1 MKDSWNQHK
10 IRPTKYADAP
20 HGKPDILYFLP
31 GRHGTNEYKTVC
43 NQQDLMLAES
53 LTADVLT
60 FGCSRVFSE
69 LAMLVMRENHIEF
82 ATSKD
87 EAELLY
93 LELVRKLHR

>member
-1 MKDSWNQHK
+1 
-10 IRPTKYADAP
+10 
-20 HGKPDILYFLP
+20 
-31 GRHGTNEYKTVC
+31 
-43 NQQDLMLAES
+43 MLAES

-69 LAMLVMRENHIEF
+69 LAMLVMRENHFEF